1 MSEEKKRNYDAQARY
16 NAKTR
21 RRVALNLN
29 TNTDPDILEHLEK
42 LDNVQGYLKQLI
54 RADMARKSE
63 QGRE

>member
-1 MSEEKKRNYDAQARY
+1 MNEEKKRNYDAQARY

-42 LDNVQGYLKQLI
+42 LDNVQGYLKRLI
-54 RADMARKSE
+54 REDMAK